1 MRKDVVKLSIED
13 LFEQLADN
21 KNYRLLNIETSGSSP
36 DPIGN
41 LLKMAWDK
49 LLNTNYKRIVLVH
62 LVYNI
67 TPPLEKL
74 NLLLSELESFSKTNI
89 RNLAECRGVIPKYPE
104 KPITWGATHNS
115 DIENYILTL
124 FIEG

>member
-1 MRKDVVKLSIED
+1 MREDVVKLSIED
-13 LFEQLADN
+13 LFEQLTDN
-21 KNYRLLNIETSGSSP
+21 KNYRLLNFETSGSSP
-36 DPIGN
+36 DPIDN
-41 LLKMAWDK
+41 LLKMTWDK
-49 LLNTNYKRIVLVH
+49 LLNINYERIVLGH

-89 RNLAECRGVIPKYPE
+89 RYLADCRGVMPEYPK

-115 DIENYILTL
+115 DAENYILTL